1 MKDQRIALRIAL
13 LLLWIA
19 GILLPLYSFRRFSA
33 RYRAAFDW
41 VFQSH
46 ASHVLMHTFL
56 YAVMAC
62 LLVST
67 LSALLRRHH
76 WAIIASAI
84 AGVTVIAIL
93 QEAIQM
99 QCERVVLG
107 SDEIFDI
114 FVDLNGGAL
123 GVLLWLRFTRRR
135 TKTVAGAAECENTPD

>member
-1 MKDQRIALRIAL
+1 MKNRRIALRIIL

-56 YAVMAC
+56 YAVLAC

-67 LSALLRRHH
+67 LSATLRRHH
-76 WAIIASAI
+76 WAAAVSAI
-84 AGVTVIAIL
+84 VGVAVVAVL

-99 QCERVVLG
+99 QCESVMLG
-107 SDEIFDI
+107 PDEIFDV

-123 GVLLWLRFTRRR
+123 GVLLWLRFTGRR
-135 TKTVAGAAECENTPD
+135 TKTAAEVARRDTPD